1 MNSYFKVKPPKSTF
15 SVGYLVSAF
24 IILLLF
30 SVVALISAVG
40 TYRISIEGSR
50 NLLENRAVDIAV
62 SLGFT
67 LERIGLRNELFPELV
82 TTDRWDD
89 LAFLVLYDQDGTVLL
104 HSNPLMVGR
113 SRMDSDIER
122 VILEKRPETHFS
134 ILATG
139 EEVFVLDFP
148 LHLHLSEQGSNGSEN
163 NIDLEQSRTPEEIE
177 PVDNARAYCL
187 RVSLHPYPARRIL
200 RRANF
205 QLALIGLSLITLWVL
220 TSFFFWA
227 WRRNYRLEARL
238 RKQERMAALG
248 EMAAVLAHEI
258 RNPLSSIKGFAQFY
272 LEGATDPDVKA
283 DFSVIVKES
292 RRLERLTADLLTYAR
307 PTILNEEEFDT
318 ERFCQEIKRSIG
330 PLKGKVKF
338 HMSCEKLELRLDR
351 EKLMQVVLNLVQNA
365 IDAVGEIKGGE
376 VWFSVKSSGPV
387 MILTVEDN
395 GPGLPLEVKNRL
407 FEPFVT
413 TKAKGTGLGLAI
425 VDRLLEAMG
434 GEISYMDREGSGII
448 VRIKLLL
455 TRPQRVP
462 DQQVFGP

>member
-1 MNSYFKVKPPKSTF
+1 M
-15 SVGYLVSAF
+15 GYLVSAF

-40 TYRISIEGSR
+40 TYRISIEGSK

-67 LERIGLRNELFPELV
+67 LERIGFRNELFHELV
-82 TTDRWDD
+82 ATDRWDD
-89 LAFLVLYDQDGTVLL
+89 LAFLVLYDRDGTVLL

-113 SRMDSDIER
+113 SRMDSDVEK
-122 VILEKRPETHFS
+122 VISEKRPEIHFS

-148 LHLHLSEQGSNGSEN
+148 LHLRLSEQDSNGSEN
-163 NIDLEQSRTPEEIE
+163 NIDLEQSHTPREIK
-177 PVDNARAYCL
+177 PVDNTSVYCL

-205 QLALIGLSLITLWVL
+205 QLALIGLSLTILWVL
-220 TSFFFWA
+220 TSFFFWV
-227 WRRNYRLEARL
+227 WRRNYHLENRL
-238 RKQERMAALG
+238 RKQERMAVLG
-248 EMAAVLAHEI
+248 EMAAVLAHEM

-272 LEGATDPDVKA
+272 LEGATDPDVRA
-283 DFSVIVKES
+283 DFSVIVEES
-292 RRLERLTADLLTYAR
+292 RRLERLTANLLTYAR
-307 PTILNEEEFDT
+307 PTMLNEKKFDT
-318 ERFCQEIKRSIG
+318 ERFCQEIKRSIA
-330 PLKGKVKF
+330 PLRGDVKF
-338 HMSCEKLELRLDR
+338 HMLCEKLELRLDR

-365 IDAVGEIKGGE
+365 IDAVSEIKEGE
-376 VWFSVKSSGPV
+376 VWLNVKSSGPV
-387 MILTVEDN
+387 LILTVEDN
-395 GPGLPLEVKNRL
+395 GPGLPLEVKDRL

-425 VDRLLEAMG
+425 VGRLLEGMG

-448 VRIKLLL
+448 VRIKLPL
-455 TRPQRVP
+455 TRPQGVS
-462 DQQVFGP
+462 DQEVFGLEQK